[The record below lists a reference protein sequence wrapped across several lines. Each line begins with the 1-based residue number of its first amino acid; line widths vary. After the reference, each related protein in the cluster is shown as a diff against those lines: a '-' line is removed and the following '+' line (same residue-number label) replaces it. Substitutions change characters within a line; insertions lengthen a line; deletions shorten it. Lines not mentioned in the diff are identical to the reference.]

1 MRISTRSR
9 YGLRAM
15 LELCRAYGE
24 GPVTAKSISA
34 REEISMPYLEHLL
47 ASLRQAGLV
56 RSVRGPGGGFELA
69 TPPDEISLLSIIR
82 ALDGPVVLC
91 DCFETSDGKL
101 PCGKL
106 DSCSA
111 RALWEELS
119 ASIEKALEATKLKT
133 ICGAVRE

>member
-15 LELCRAYGE
+15 LELSRTYGE
-24 GPVTAKSISA
+24 GPVTAKEISA
-34 REEISMPYLEHLL
+34 REGISMSYLEHLL
-47 ASLRQAGLV
+47 ADLRGAGLV

-69 TPPDEISLLSIIR
+69 MSPDEISLLSIVR
-82 ALDGPVVLC
+82 ALDGPVILC
-91 DCFETSDGKL
+91 DCFEQAREKV

-106 DSCSA
+106 ESCSA

-119 ASIEKALEATKLKT
+119 ERIERALESTKL
-133 ICGAVRE
+133 ASMS